1 MTKDSCN
8 ILIADD
14 HFIVQGGMQL
24 LFARNFPQ
32 CVLFFASNYSE
43 ITKHLKENKF
53 DLIILDIDF
62 EGNNSLSFIK
72 NILNIQPDIRVL
84 IYSGMEEQI
93 FSSKFLSLKIKGF
106 LSKNSDEE
114 VIIKA
119 ITSILEGKC
128 FFGNKIIEEG
138 ELCEDTLEKNPLDT
152 LSKREFEVM
161 LCYVK
166 GYGNLEIA
174 NMLNLGHTTI
184 STYKKRI
191 FEKLSVTS
199 LPELIKIYEEY
210 VI

>member
-1 MTKDSCN
+1 MTRDSYN

-24 LFARNFPQ
+24 LFARNFPK
-32 CVLFFASNYSE
+32 CVLFFASNYPE
-43 ITKHLKENKF
+43 ITQHLKENKF
-53 DLIILDIDF
+53 DLIVLDIDF

-72 NILNIQPDIRVL
+72 SILDTQPDVKVL

-93 FSSKFLSLKIKGF
+93 FSSKFLPLKIKGF

-119 ITSILEGKC
+119 ITTVLEGKY
-128 FFGNKIIEEG
+128 FFGNKVVEKE
-138 ELCEDTLEKNPLDT
+138 ELCEDILEENPLDT

-161 LCYVK
+161 VCYVK

-174 NMLNLGHTTI
+174 NMFNLGHTTV